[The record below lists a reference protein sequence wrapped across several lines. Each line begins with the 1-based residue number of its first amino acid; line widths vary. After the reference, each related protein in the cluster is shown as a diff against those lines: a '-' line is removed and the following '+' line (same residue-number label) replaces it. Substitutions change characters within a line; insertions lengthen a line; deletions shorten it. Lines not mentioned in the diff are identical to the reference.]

1 MNDTETFDRIEW
13 ERFCQQKMEDEWNI
27 RELALKQKLNK
38 KRDEEMDRVL
48 MSFKQGVA
56 KGRRASE
63 EGYQQKF
70 K

>member
-1 MNDTETFDRIEW
+1 
-13 ERFCQQKMEDEWNI
+13 MEEEWNI
-27 RELALKQKLNK
+27 REMALKQKLNK
-38 KRDEEMDRVL
+38 ERDEEMDRAL
-48 MSFKQGVA
+48 MSFKQGVD